1 MDSFLVN
8 TNIIYFYCYF
18 LFFYSSWSIC
28 TYYIYKVLDREIIIQ
43 TQKMKELLMNIN
55 DVFDIFEDG
64 KIEEMNI
71 DTMLNDVEKIKTNL

>member
-1 MDSFLVN
+1 MGYYLVN
-8 TNIIYFYCYF
+8 MNIIYFYCYF
-18 LFFYSSWSIC
+18 LFFYSSWSIS

-43 TQKMKELLMNIN
+43 TQKTKELLLNIN

-71 DTMLNDVEKIKTNL
+71 DTMLNDVENIKTNL